1 MDAALR
7 NNVVQQR
14 DRLLEQLKDLDELRA
29 ELDVDE
35 YEAMKSDTIAQ
46 LKEFDASL
54 AKMVEGNMTLQSELD
69 ATRMAVRAAI
79 SEAFKTPD
87 VIRMFAQKE
96 PAALRRRLAEI
107 DRDVKLGKLDHA
119 TVADQVWCIIWH
131 LFDCTPSGLA
141 LHCEPHRW
149 DVSLDSRELSLFPYR
164 LSLRV
169 TSPLCRLPKSWLR
182 SRSWANRSSPKR
194 RSSFKAKSQHP

>member
-35 YEAMKSDTIAQ
+35 YEVMKADTIAQ

-54 AKMVEGNMTLQSELD
+54 TKMVEGNMTLQSELD

-79 SEAFKTPD
+79 SEAFKTPE

-96 PAALRRRLAEI
+96 PVALRRRLAEI

-131 LFDCTPSGLA
+131 LFDCT
-141 LHCEPHRW
+141 
-149 DVSLDSRELSLFPYR
+149 LSFWSSA
-164 LSLRV
+164 SLRA
-169 TSPLCRLPKSWLR
+169 TSLVCPP
-182 SRSWANRSSPKR
+182 
-194 RSSFKAKSQHP
+194 